1 MGGAI
6 MKLRFEKK
14 ILWLLLGCVLVATGF
29 PPSSAAPADKLAGIH
44 SALVMSQSMPWI
56 AQEASLFPKYNLDF
70 RLVYIASSG
79 MVTAAMLGGDA
90 DISQKPEREEGVSWK
105 PEITEVAAPP
115 ISKELKSVGPT
126 S

>member
-1 MGGAI
+1 

-14 ILWLLLGCVLVATGF
+14 ILWLLLGCVLVAMGF

-105 PEITEVAAPP
+105 PEITEVVAPP

>member
-14 ILWLLLGCVLVATGF
+14 FLWLLLGCVLVATGF
-29 PPSSAAPADKLAGIH
+29 PPSSAPPADKLTGIH
-44 SALVMSQSMPWI
+44 SARVMSQSMPWI
-56 AQEASLFPKYNLDF
+56 AQEAGLFPKYDLDF

-90 DISQKPEREEGVSWK
+90 DISLTGGVGNVRAYVQGVTDFVFIAGVK
-105 PEITEVAAPP
+105 NTM
-115 ISKELKSVGPT
+115 
-126 S
+126 